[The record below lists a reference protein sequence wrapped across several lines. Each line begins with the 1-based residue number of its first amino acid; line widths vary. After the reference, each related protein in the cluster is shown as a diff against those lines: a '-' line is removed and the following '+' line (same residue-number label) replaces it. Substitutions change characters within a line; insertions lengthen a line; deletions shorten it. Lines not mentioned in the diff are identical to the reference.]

1 MLGPSTKCSKSR
13 DRRGIIQLEI
23 LVSAMLLGALVSC
36 MVGLNYRLLGVVK
49 DTKRYQV
56 ALHEAANYVQ
66 ELTSGGLEELD
77 QRIAQVRLASDIEQV
92 LPGGTVQVQRI
103 EDRTGIRVL
112 VRIVWERSGIPNS
125 VELTGWVSTQE
136 KSP

>member
-1 MLGPSTKCSKSR
+1 MLGPSTKCSKSK

-36 MVGLNYRLLGVVK
+36 MVGLNFRLLGVVK

-56 ALHEAANYVQ
+56 ALHEATNYVQ

-77 QRIAQVRLASDIEQV
+77 RRIAQVRLASDIEQV

>member
-1 MLGPSTKCSKSR
+1 
-13 DRRGIIQLEI
+13 
-23 LVSAMLLGALVSC
+23 MLLGALVSC

-77 QRIAQVRLASDIEQV
+77 QRIAQVRLATDIEQV
-92 LPGGTVQVQRI
+92 LPGGTVDVQRI

-112 VRIVWERSGIPNS
+112 VRIVWERSGLPNS